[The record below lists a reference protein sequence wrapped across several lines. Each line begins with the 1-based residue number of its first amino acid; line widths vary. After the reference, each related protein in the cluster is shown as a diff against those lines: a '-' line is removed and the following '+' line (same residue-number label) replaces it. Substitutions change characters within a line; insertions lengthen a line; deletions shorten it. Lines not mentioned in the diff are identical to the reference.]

1 MEEKYYNFFLWQTL
15 SHHHALLVPDGEQY
29 DKDKMNFSEKMG
41 WIHNYITNI
50 ALLNQKPLTKWLLS
64 LVIILPKDSGRPKI
78 YRIRLI
84 NIYESDYNMV
94 LKFF

>member
-1 MEEKYYNFFLWQTL
+1 MWC
-15 SHHHALLVPDGEQY
+15 
-29 DKDKMNFSEKMG
+29 
-41 WIHNYITNI
+41 IHNNITNI
-50 ALLNQKPLTKWLLS
+50 ALFNQKPLTKWLLS